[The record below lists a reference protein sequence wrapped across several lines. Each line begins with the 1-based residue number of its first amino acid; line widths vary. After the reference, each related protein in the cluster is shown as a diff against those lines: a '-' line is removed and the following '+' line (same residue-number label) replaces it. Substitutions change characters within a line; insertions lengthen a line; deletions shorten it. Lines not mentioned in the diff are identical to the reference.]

1 MNTPQQQNTP
11 DHAPQGHK
19 TAPPQHSMQGQPNLI
34 PPATRQQNRPMSP
47 RQEGLAS
54 HPFPSQTTSSRAAAS
69 CATGNNGGPFPPSQG
84 QPRQTRPDAPQQ
96 YNRPMPPQQGGRPA
110 QPPCSGQPPLQ
121 QPARRPQGNGLTPC
135 RQPVVQQGHPRQ
147 QNIPAH
153 YPQQPVQAPQQSN
166 NGMDDYIG
174 MNQAPKAAAPGFME
188 KEFMPTL
195 LDAYSIAVKN
205 ALSIVLAILLW
216 ILTIWIPYINIGTTI
231 ALCTMP
237 LALSRNKPISPTFI
251 FDKRYRQFFGEFFLT
266 GGLMLAGILAGTV
279 FCGFP
284 AIVIL
289 ISWSLAPMLVLD
301 KGCNASEALTLSNKY
316 TYGNKFLI
324 FILFLALLVSLGVL
338 LGILGVILG
347 AIADTLGFIA
357 ILLAVI
363 LVPATGVG
371 LIAAIYKRLVYQTS
385 SPS

>member
-1 MNTPQQQNTP
+1 MR
-11 DHAPQGHK
+11 
-19 TAPPQHSMQGQPNLI
+19 
-34 PPATRQQNRPMSP
+34 RQQN
-47 RQEGLAS
+47 
-54 HPFPSQTTSSRAAAS
+54 
-69 CATGNNGGPFPPSQG
+69 
-84 QPRQTRPDAPQQ
+84 
-96 YNRPMPPQQGGRPA
+96 
-110 QPPCSGQPPLQ
+110 
-121 QPARRPQGNGLTPC
+121 
-135 RQPVVQQGHPRQ
+135 V
-147 QNIPAH
+147 PAH
-153 YPQQPVQAPQQSN
+153 CPQQPVQAPQSSG
-166 NGMDDYIG
+166 NGVDDYIG
-174 MNQAPKAAAPGFME
+174 MSQAPKAIAPGFME

-205 ALSIVLAILLW
+205 ALSIVIAILLW

-266 GGLMLAGILAGTV
+266 GGLMLAGILAGAL

-301 KGCNASEALTLSNKY
+301 KGCNASEALTLSNKC

-324 FILFLALLVSLGVL
+324 FILFLTLLVSLGVL
-338 LGILGVILG
+338 LGILAAILG
-347 AIADTLGFIA
+347 AIADALAIIA
-357 ILLAVI
+357 VLLAVI
-363 LVPATGVG
+363 LIPATGVG

>member
-1 MNTPQQQNTP
+1 MNTPQQQNQT
-11 DHAPQGHK
+11 DNAPQEDM
-19 TAPPQHSMQGQPNLI
+19 TASPQQPMQEQLQQTPREGPQP
-34 PPATRQQNRPMSP
+34 QNRPMPSHQP
-47 RQEGLAS
+47 YPCQHPSRQPVPIPQGGTAS
-54 HPFPSQTTSSRAAAS
+54 HSR
-69 CATGNNGGPFPPSQG
+69 PPAQG
-84 QPRQTRPDAPQQ
+84 QPQQRHQGVPQPQ
-96 YNRPMPPQQGGRPA
+96 NRPMPPQQGA
-110 QPPCSGQPPLQ
+110 QPSRPSCPGQQ
-121 QPARRPQGNGLTPC
+121 SAHSPQGSMPAHSRPSVQEQS
-135 RQPVVQQGHPRQ
+135 RQIPRQ
-147 QNIPAH
+147 QNVPAH
-153 YPQQPVQAPQQSN
+153 YPQQPVQAPHPSG

-205 ALSIVLAILLW
+205 ALSIVIAILLW

-237 LALSRNKPISPTFI
+237 LALSRNRPISPTFI

-266 GGLMLAGILAGTV
+266 GGLMLAGILAGAL

-324 FILFLALLVSLGVL
+324 FILFLALLISLGII
-338 LGILGVILG
+338 LGILAAILG
-347 AIADTLGFIA
+347 AIAEALSFIA
-357 ILLAVI
+357 VLLAVI

-371 LIAAIYKRLVYQTS
+371 LIAAIYKRLVYQASTS
-385 SPS
+385 S

>member
-1 MNTPQQQNTP
+1 
-11 DHAPQGHK
+11 
-19 TAPPQHSMQGQPNLI
+19 
-34 PPATRQQNRPMSP
+34 
-47 RQEGLAS
+47 
-54 HPFPSQTTSSRAAAS
+54 
-69 CATGNNGGPFPPSQG
+69 
-84 QPRQTRPDAPQQ
+84 
-96 YNRPMPPQQGGRPA
+96 
-110 QPPCSGQPPLQ
+110 
-121 QPARRPQGNGLTPC
+121 
-135 RQPVVQQGHPRQ
+135 
-147 QNIPAH
+147 
-153 YPQQPVQAPQQSN
+153 
-166 NGMDDYIG
+166 
-174 MNQAPKAAAPGFME
+174 
-188 KEFMPTL
+188 MPTL